1 MEFLLSLFALLSA
14 FTGAFTGV
22 REAEPRAHHA
32 ASVLAVAAE
41 APRSVAPAA
50 ASASIAAAFAVQA
63 VDAPTAGRAFA
74 LALDAALET
83 IRLLE

>member
-1 MEFLLSLFALLSA
+1 LEFLLSLFALLSA

-32 ASVLAVAAE
+32 ASALAVAVE

-50 ASASIAAAFAVQA
+50 ASASIAAAFAVRTL
-63 VDAPTAGRAFA
+63 DAPSVGRAFA
-74 LALDAALET
+74 LAPDVALET